1 VEEEHV
7 QLHELA
13 TLVRSKNAGPF
24 MLTIDV
30 MFGDADT
37 YRLVRDSGVL
47 DAEHVAAVYGVPA
60 EDVQVFGYEPANA
73 LKISLPRPHPSGSAA
88 DGDVYG
94 GQFHSP
100 LVLLEIPDRG

>member
-1 VEEEHV
+1 VK
-7 QLHELA
+7 LHDAA

-24 MLTIDV
+24 MLTIDI
-30 MFGDADT
+30 MFDDERM

-47 DAEHVAAVYGVPA
+47 SPRTIGRLYGIDPAAVQLFDCRPA
-60 EDVQVFGYEPANA
+60 LA
-73 LKISLPRPHPSGSAA
+73 LKVSFPRPQPSGAQG

-100 LVLLEIPDRG
+100 LVMLDIPMRR